1 MYKRQVAH
9 CKDIKVGNGL
19 ALHLDETLPG
29 EGELDITVALQR
41 WHALHPDGYMLL
53 EHAPDDKLPHDLSLE
68 DQKRFENAPH
78 KGYALAARNV
88 HRMAAAAGIE
98 IH

>member
-1 MYKRQVAH
+1 MAH
-9 CKDIKVGNGL
+9 CKDIKVGNGF

-29 EGELDITVALQR
+29 GEGELDITTALALR
-41 WHALHPDGYMLL
+41 HALHPDGYMLL

-68 DQKRFENAPH
+68 DQKLFENAPH

-88 HRMAAAAGIE
+88 HRMAAAAGIY
-98 IH
+98 IY